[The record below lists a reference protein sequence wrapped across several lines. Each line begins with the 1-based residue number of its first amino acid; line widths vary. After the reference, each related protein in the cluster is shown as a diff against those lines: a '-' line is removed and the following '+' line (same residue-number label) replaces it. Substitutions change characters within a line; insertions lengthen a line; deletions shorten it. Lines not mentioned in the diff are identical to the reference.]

1 MLAGGSEASTSAR
14 VRTVGF
20 GDNCYLQGRGMLY
33 LDHRTGMMFELDHW
47 SIICP
52 KLRLL

>member
-20 GDNCYLQGRGMLY
+20 GDDCCLQGRGMLY
-33 LDHRTGMMFELDHW
+33 PEHETETVFELDH
-47 SIICP
+47 
-52 KLRLL
+52 